1 MTLTDTLPAI
11 IVMRQPGIQ
20 TSVYRSDNAERKA
33 VRATAAAVQ
42 SSTWSILHDLGALP
56 QP

>member
-1 MTLTDTLPAI
+1 MTLTHTLPAI
-11 IVMRQPGIQ
+11 IVMRQHGIQ